1 MKIKVAIADDHK
13 LFVDGIKSIFS
24 NQIDIYIVTE
34 ATNGLELINA
44 LEKGPLPNIIVTDI
58 RMPVMDGIAATRILT
73 KKYPNIPVLALTM
86 FDQSADVIE
95 MLEAGAKGFI
105 TKEADIQELIQA
117 MKSLLNGKSYF
128 SKSLP
133 KDIDTLAPDRLN
145 KEEIVLTRREKEILG
160 LIAKGRTTLQMAT
173 ELKLS
178 KFTIDTHRKNIHKK
192 LGIKSNTG
200 LVNYALKNLDLNY

>member
-13 LFVDGIKSIFS
+13 LFIDGIKSILS
-24 NQIDIYIVTE
+24 NQIDVKIVIE
-34 ATNGLELINA
+34 AANGLELVKA
-44 LEKGPLPNIIVTDI
+44 VEKGPLPNVIVTDI
-58 RMPVMDGIAATRILT
+58 RMPVMDGIAATKILT
-73 KKYPNIPVLALTM
+73 KNYPNIPVLALTM
-86 FDQSADVIE
+86 FDQSADVFE
-95 MLEAGAKGFI
+95 MLEAGAKGFV
-105 TKEADIQELIQA
+105 TKEADKQELLA
-117 MKSLLNGKSYF
+117 ALKSLLNGKKYF
-128 SKSLP
+128 SKNLP
-133 KDIDTLAPDRLN
+133 ENFNSWFSSTPDENELA
-145 KEEIVLTRREKEILG
+145 LTRREKEILG